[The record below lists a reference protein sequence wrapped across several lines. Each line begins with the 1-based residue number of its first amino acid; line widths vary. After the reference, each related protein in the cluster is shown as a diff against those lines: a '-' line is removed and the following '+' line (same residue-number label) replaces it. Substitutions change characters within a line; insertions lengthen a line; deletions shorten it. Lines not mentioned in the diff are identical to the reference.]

1 MRPLPPGPPTKA
13 EFFRSSCPP
22 VLRSC
27 SFSFRKEPRIPS
39 PGTSFLFTP
48 WYCLYLP
55 PSSSSLRAQLLRTVS
70 GCPLCA
76 CFCSPT
82 RLSSWKVRLGVV
94 HSTSPPFAEGWRAAP
109 TGSQSCSL
117 PRGLLCSRS
126 LLFPL
131 TICALWFP
139 KTSSKS
145 CETHPGDGWGWLFLL
160 LLSPRGY
167 PVDVPGVCGTDLV
180 NQRWWVG
187 GCNGPACACVLLG
200 NSEWWPEGFVAGS

>member
-1 MRPLPPGPPTKA
+1 MSSSPPFLLILFSGGALDSLSRNQFPLHTL
-13 EFFRSSCPP
+13 
-22 VLRSC
+22 VLSV
-27 SFSFRKEPRIPS
+27 S
-39 PGTSFLFTP
+39 
-48 WYCLYLP
+48 
-55 PSSSSLRAQLLRTVS
+55 PSSRSLRAQLLRTVS

-82 RLSSWKVRLGVV
+82 RLSSRKARLGVV

-126 LLFPL
+126 VLFPL
-131 TICALWFP
+131 TVCALWFP

-145 CETHPGDGWGWLFLL
+145 CETHSGDGWGWLFLL

-167 PVDVPGVCGTDLV
+167 PVDVPGFVELIWLTK
-180 NQRWWVG
+180 G
-187 GCNGPACACVLLG
+187 GG
-200 NSEWWPEGFVAGS
+200 